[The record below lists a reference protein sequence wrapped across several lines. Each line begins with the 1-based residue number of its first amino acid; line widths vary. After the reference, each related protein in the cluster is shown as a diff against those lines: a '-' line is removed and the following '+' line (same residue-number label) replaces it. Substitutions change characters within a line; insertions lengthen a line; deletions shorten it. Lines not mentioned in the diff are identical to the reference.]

1 MDDKNTANK
10 IFVQLHLLER
20 QLASLEKDY
29 AQAEAGRRSR
39 LETWR
44 AEPPALYGQPKR
56 TWTAERYEAPGPNHG
71 SGQAGNME
79 ESRIEE
85 MRSLLARIK
94 EGSTAILCETV
105 VKEKKWAEMK
115 QEVENSQNYIT
126 LLQNKL
132 KEKGDFAPSNWS
144 GPGTGLS
151 GGARNGPG
159 LTAATDGVHKLLE
172 EERREFKE
180 HYATLEKDF
189 ETSEKKLIDEI
200 RALKENDTKRALE
213 HEKLSM
219 ELAIAEEK
227 MQAAESKASSL
238 SIEMMALNVYNKSA
252 AAALREK
259 DQEIGDLKEALG
271 KVRIPA
277 AGNGEKP

>member
-1 MDDKNTANK
+1 MDEKNTANK
-10 IFVQLHLLER
+10 LFVQLHLLER

-44 AEPPALYGQPKR
+44 AEPPAPYCQPKR
-56 TWTAERYEAPGPNHG
+56 NWAGERYEAPGAEHG
-71 SGQAGNME
+71 SGQAGNTE

-85 MRSLLARIK
+85 MRALLARIK
-94 EGSTAILCETV
+94 EESTAILCETV

-115 QEVENSQNYIT
+115 QEVENAQNYIT

-132 KEKGDFAPSNWS
+132 KEKEDAAPADWS
-144 GPGTGLS
+144 SPGAGPG
-151 GGARNGPG
+151 GGTRAAGG
-159 LTAATDGVHKLLE
+159 LTADSDGAHKLLE

-180 HYATLEKDF
+180 HYDTLEKDF

-213 HEKLSM
+213 HEKLSV

-259 DQEIGDLKEALG
+259 EQELSDLKQALE
-271 KVRIPA
+271 KNRTAP
-277 AGNGEKP
+277 AGNGERP

>member
-10 IFVQLHLLER
+10 LFVQLHLLER

-29 AQAEAGRRSR
+29 AQTEAGRRSR

-44 AEPPALYGQPKR
+44 AEPPPPYGQPKR
-56 TWTAERYEAPGPNHG
+56 NWAAERYEAPGTDHG
-71 SGQAGNME
+71 SGQAGYTE
-79 ESRIEE
+79 EIRIEE
-85 MRSLLARIK
+85 MRVLLARIK
-94 EGSTAILCETV
+94 EESTAILCETV

-115 QEVENSQNYIT
+115 QEVENAQNYIT

-132 KEKGDFAPSNWS
+132 KEKEGAPPPDRS
-144 GPGTGLS
+144 GPGAGPG
-151 GGARNGPG
+151 GGARPDPG
-159 LTAATDGVHKLLE
+159 LTADSDGAHKLLE

-180 HYATLEKDF
+180 HYDTLEKDF

-213 HEKLSM
+213 HEKLSV

-259 DQEIGDLKEALG
+259 DQEISDLKQSLEKNRTA
-271 KVRIPA
+271 P

>member
-10 IFVQLHLLER
+10 LFVQLHLLER

-29 AQAEAGRRSR
+29 AQTEAGRRSR

-44 AEPPALYGQPKR
+44 AEPPPLYGHPKR
-56 TWTAERYEAPGPNHG
+56 SWAAERYEAPGADHG
-71 SGQAGNME
+71 SGQAGNTE

-85 MRSLLARIK
+85 MRVLLARIK
-94 EGSTAILCETV
+94 EESAAILCETV

-115 QEVENSQNYIT
+115 QEVENAQNYIT

-132 KEKGDFAPSNWS
+132 KEKEDAAPSHGS
-144 GPGTGLS
+144 GPG
-151 GGARNGPG
+151 GGARPGPG
-159 LTAATDGVHKLLE
+159 LTAESDSAHKLLE
-172 EERREFKE
+172 EERLEFQK
-180 HYATLEKDF
+180 HYETLEKDF

-200 RALKENDTKRALE
+200 RALKESDTKRALE
-213 HEKLSM
+213 HEKLSV

-252 AAALREK
+252 AAALKEK
-259 DQEIGDLKEALG
+259 DQELSDLKQALE
-271 KVRIPA
+271 KARSAA
-277 AGNGEKP
+277 AGNGAKP